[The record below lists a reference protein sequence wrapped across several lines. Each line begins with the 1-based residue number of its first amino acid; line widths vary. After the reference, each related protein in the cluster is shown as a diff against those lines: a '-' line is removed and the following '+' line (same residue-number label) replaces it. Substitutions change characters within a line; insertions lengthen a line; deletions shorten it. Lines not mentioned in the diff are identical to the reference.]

1 MSIIRRMSTSPYR
14 TNPTNKPPFKV
25 YFATGSKQRLTLAR
39 PMIERLKRAGID
51 VYDWTTS
58 PTFDIVSP
66 TFAEFRDSATRDIE
80 AVRACDVFWY
90 AIPEDKSEGAA
101 VEFGVALANHKR
113 IVVSGDVGTRNIFA
127 TLVIPELIF
136 TTHDQAFHAVS
147 AMSFA
152 GLKYRGEF

>member
-1 MSIIRRMSTSPYR
+1 MSTSPYR
-14 TNPTNKPPFKV
+14 TNPNNKPPFKV

-39 PMIERLKRAGID
+39 PTIERLKRVGID
-51 VYDWTTS
+51 AYDWTID
-58 PTFDIVSP
+58 PNWNLGREP

-101 VEFGVALANHKR
+101 VEFGVALANHNR
-113 IVVSGDVGTRNIFA
+113 IVVSGDVGARNIFA

-136 TTHDQAFHAVS
+136 ATHDQAFHAVS